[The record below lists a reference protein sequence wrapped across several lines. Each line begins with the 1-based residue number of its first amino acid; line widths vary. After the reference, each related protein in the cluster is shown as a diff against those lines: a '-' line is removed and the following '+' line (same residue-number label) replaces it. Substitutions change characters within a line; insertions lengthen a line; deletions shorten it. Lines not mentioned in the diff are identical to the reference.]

1 MPGPPALPAHVQL
14 MGLVAAKWVSQPI
27 YVLAKLGVADL
38 LADGPRSVEDLA
50 AETGTRTDPLRRC
63 LRAAAAVGVFRG
75 HPDDRYGL
83 TPLGEC
89 LRTGVPDSVRDLTVL
104 LGDPATWASFGD
116 ILETVRTG
124 EPAFPRAH
132 GTPMFSY
139 LDGHPDLAAVY
150 QGAWASLSDELGKE
164 VVDAY
169 DFTAFR
175 RIADLGGGHG
185 RLLAALLRACPETTG
200 VLVDRA
206 DVVAMSGP
214 GLLAE
219 FGERVEI
226 APGELPAGLP
236 VDADAYVLKNTL
248 HCFTDEFAASVLRAV
263 RGAIGDRPG
272 ARLIVIETV
281 LAEDDSYDWGKF
293 IDIEVMV
300 NNGGRERTR
309 AEWEEL
315 FGSAG
320 LRLARAV
327 PTTPPQWVL
336 EGVPA

>member
-1 MPGPPALPAHVQL
+1 MPAPPELPAHVQL
-14 MGLVAAKWVSQPI
+14 IGLVAAKWVSQPI
-27 YVLAKLGVADL
+27 YVLAELGIADL
-38 LADGPRSVEDLA
+38 LAGGPRSAEDLA
-50 AETGTRTDPLRRC
+50 AETGVQAGPLRRC

-75 HPDDRYGL
+75 LPEGRYGL

-104 LGDPATWASFGD
+104 LGDPATFASFGD

-124 EPAFPRAH
+124 EPAFPRVH
-132 GTPMFSY
+132 GMPMFSY
-139 LDGHPDLAAVY
+139 LDARPEFAAVY

-164 VVDAY
+164 VDAY
-169 DFTAFR
+169 DFSAFR

-185 RLLAALLRACPETTG
+185 RLLAALLRACPDTTG

-206 DVVAMSGP
+206 DVVTMSAP

-219 FGERVEI
+219 FGERV
-226 APGELPAGLP
+226 AVSPGELPGGLP

-248 HCFTDEFAASVLRAV
+248 HCFTDEFAASVLASVRA
-263 RGAIGDRPG
+263 AIGDRPD
-272 ARLIVIETV
+272 ARLVVIETV
-281 LAEDDSYDWGKF
+281 IPEDDSYDWGKF

-320 LRLARAV
+320 LRLSQAV